1 MGEKVSPQKKF
12 EDSQRKK
19 IFLAPQSKNPTSLPV
34 FIIRLIFHFTPALF
48 EIYILSF
55 LVEELDQIGDHNL
68 KHELEKYNFFIVNIY
83 FLYWYMYFETKK
95 LFVFVVVFLA
105 WKNPQFNFSCQNLS
119 SEHDYF

>member
-1 MGEKVSPQKKF
+1 MGGKASPWKIFWIFLGEKVSPQKKF

-19 IFLAPQSKNPTSLPV
+19 IFLAPQSTSLPV

-68 KHELEKYNFFIVNIY
+68 KHELEKYKNSIVN
-83 FLYWYMYFETKK
+83 K
-95 LFVFVVVFLA
+95 
-105 WKNPQFNFSCQNLS
+105 
-119 SEHDYF
+119 